1 MKLTVKVVTNA
12 SGSFIDWRQLVNGQ
26 FKALTVVSYYL
37 KEASKVTAS
46 VLKVQDDM
54 QLVNDYKQTI
64 LGSAVG
70 FMSEEIQEEMTV
82 VFATEKQVKRLLCT
96 EGRRCEWTA
105 RDSRSN

>member
-1 MKLTVKVVTNA
+1 MVTNA
-12 SGSFIDWRQLVNGQ
+12 SGSFIDWRQLVTDQLKGM
-26 FKALTVVSYYL
+26 TVVSCYL
-37 KEASKVTAS
+37 EEANKVTAS

-54 QLVNDYKQTI
+54 QVVNDYKQTI

-70 FMSEEIQEEMTV
+70 FISKEIQEEKTV